1 MKHEKIRS
9 WWQRLKTTG
18 KSGIIIS
25 FISVLILELFEE
37 SIEEMIAYGI
47 SVVITKAIS
56 VVFVVTLTQTIKVA
70 IKKIIKLITY
80 KKGAD
85 KMDKIKYFFKKLG
98 DWFRTNP
105 ITIGASVTNLAS
117 SSGVG
122 AALYAILNHF
132 NVALPDWATY
142 LIVAV
147 VSVLVAC
154 LTEWGIIKQGW
165 EKPEQKEARLKA
177 KAEAKAEAEEAK
189 RIEAEAKAKLEAEAT
204 EAKRVEAEAK
214 AKLEAEEKARADA
227 EKERRARLA
236 QDEHDRRVAA
246 KIAELRNRK

>member
-1 MKHEKIRS
+1 MKHEKLKS

-47 SVVITKAIS
+47 SVVVTKAIS
-56 VVFVVTLTQTIKVA
+56 VVFVVTLTQTIKIV

-98 DWFRTNP
+98 DWFKTNP
-105 ITIGASVTNLAS
+105 ITIGASAGNIAV
-117 SSGVG
+117 SGG
-122 AALYAILNHF
+122 AGGFIYVILEHYA
-132 NVALPDWATY
+132 ATLPDWATY
-142 LIVAV
+142 LITAVA
-147 VSVLVAC
+147 SVLMAC
-154 LTEWGIIKQGW
+154 LVEWGVIKQGW

-204 EAKRVEAEAK
+204 EAKRVEEEAK
-214 AKLEAEEKARADA
+214 AKLEAEEKAKADA
-227 EKERRARLA
+227 EKERRDRLA
-236 QDEHDRRVAA
+236 KDEHDRRVAA